1 MWSLESAQE
10 RMALCGQAVEVKL
23 TTGSSVFG
31 VVYTVDPVSNS
42 IVLIQFV
49 PGSGPKTVQ
58 VIPGLSIVSVTNLPA
73 GGAPCCPEPS
83 EQLSSWLEKLF
94 KSEARGPQSEDQRKQ
109 TRKRLVDWLHRNR
122 VPLTEHADGSLQIFD
137 VVKIVAPFSVD
148 DCQCANE
155 LVLGRVRSLIEAMP
169 SDSGD

>member
-1 MWSLESAQE
+1 MWNPESAAE
-10 RMALCGQAVEVKL
+10 RYALCGQAVEVKL
-23 TTGSSVFG
+23 ATGSSVFG

-49 PGSGPKTVQ
+49 SGSGPETVQ
-58 VIPGLSIVSVTNLPA
+58 LIPGLSVVSVTNLPA

-83 EQLSSWLEKLF
+83 EELSRWLASLF
-94 KSEARGPQSEDQRKQ
+94 KSDGRGAMSEEQRKR
-109 TRKRLVDWLHRNR
+109 TRKRLVDWLNRNR
-122 VPLTEHADGSLQIFD
+122 VPLTENPDGSLQIFD
-137 VVKIVAPFSVD
+137 VVKIVPPFSVD

-169 SDSGD
+169 GDSGD